1 MRASEVHQGKRQRV
15 TQIVRFEQLSE
26 GQRDAAAA
34 ILVRAFANLSPS
46 WRTLPEA
53 RDEVGTFF
61 EDEDRSALAAVDG
74 DEVVGW
80 IGLIR
85 TYSHAFELHP
95 IAVEPDRQRQGVGAA
110 LVRALEALALSE
122 GALTLYLGADDEF
135 GGTTLFGVDPF
146 PDLLTSLARIKAH
159 SGGHPLGFYLKLGFK
174 LAGLVPDAN
183 GAGKPDILLAKH
195 LANARPRV
203 GAAHPALRTFYVC

>member
-1 MRASEVHQGKRQRV
+1 VI
-15 TQIVRFEQLSE
+15 QIVRFEQLSE
-26 GQRDAAAA
+26 GQRQAAAA
-34 ILVRAFANLSPS
+34 VLLRAFADLSPS
-46 WRTLPEA
+46 WRTMPAA
-53 RDEVGTFF
+53 RDAVRTFF
-61 EDEDRSALAAVDG
+61 DDEDRSALAALDT

-95 IAVEPDRQRQGVGAA
+95 IAVDPDRQRQGVGAA
-110 LVRALEALALSE
+110 LVRALEALALTE

-146 PDLLTSLARIKAH
+146 PDLLTSLARIEAH
-159 SGGHPLGFYLKLGFK
+159 SGGRHPLGFYRKLGFT

-183 GAGKPDILLAKH
+183 GPGKPDILLAKH
-195 LANARPRV
+195 LARAESS
-203 GAAHPALRTFYVC
+203 